1 MEGPALRL
9 LRGCGLG
16 FLILNYW
23 LYGYEMPAGVHSQ
36 LRYEAGIG
44 PTCWLRRN
52 FPTCL
57 TSWKLLPH
65 VLRSSH
71 SEALLNITTNG
82 LPFAPLQTFTD
93 EEMMIKSSVRK
104 FAQEQIAPLVS
115 TMDENSKMEESVIQ
129 GLFQQGLMGI
139 EVDTKYGGTGAS
151 FFSSVLVIEEL
162 AKVDASV
169 AVLCDIQ
176 NTVINPLIKKHGTE
190 EQKATY
196 LPKLTTETVG
206 SFCLSE
212 VGAGSDSFALKTRA
226 DKKGNYYVIN
236 GSKMWISNAA
246 YAGLFL
252 VMANVDPSV
261 GYKGIT
267 CFLVDRDT
275 EGFHIGKA
283 ENKLGIRASSTCP
296 LTFENVKVPEA
307 NILGQIGH
315 GYKYAIGS
323 LNEGRIGIAAQM
335 LGLAQGCFDYTI
347 PYLKERMQFGKRI
360 FDFQGLQH
368 QVAHVATQLEAARLL
383 TYNAAR
389 LVEAG
394 RPFIKEASMAK
405 YFASEIA
412 GLTTSKCIEWMGGVG
427 YTKDYPVEKYFRDAK
442 IGTIYEGTSN
452 VQLNTIAKHIDAEY

>member
-1 MEGPALRL
+1 MAGLAVKL
-9 LRGCGLG
+9 LRGSCL
-16 FLILNYW
+16 
-23 LYGYEMPAGVHSQ
+23 
-36 LRYEAGIG
+36 
-44 PTCWLRRN
+44 LRRH

-57 TSWKLLPH
+57 SSWKIPPH
-65 VLRSSH
+65 VQKSSQ
-71 SEALLNITTNG
+71 SEALLEMANNR
-82 LPFAPLQTFTD
+82 LPLAPLQTFTD
-93 EEMMIKSSVRK
+93 DEIMIKSSVKK

-115 TMDENSKMEESVIQ
+115 TMDENSKMEKSVLE
-129 GLFQQGLMGI
+129 GLFQQGLMGVEI
-139 EVDTKYGGTGAS
+139 DTKYGGTGAS
-151 FFSSVLVIEEL
+151 FFSTILVIEEL
-162 AKVDASV
+162 AKVDAAV
-169 AVLCDIQ
+169 AIFCDLQ
-176 NTVINPLIKKHGTE
+176 NTIINKMITKLGTE

-196 LPKLTTETVG
+196 LPKLATEMIG

-212 VGAGSDSFALKTRA
+212 AGAGSDPFALKTRA

-236 GSKMWISNAA
+236 GSKMWISSAE
-246 YAGLFL
+246 YADLFL
-252 VMANVDPSV
+252 VMANVDPNI

-267 CFLVDRDT
+267 CFLVDRDSA
-275 EGFHIGKA
+275 GLRIGRA
-283 ENKLGIRASSTCP
+283 ENKMGIRASSTCP
-296 LTFENVKVPEA
+296 LTFEDVKVPEA

-315 GYKYAIGS
+315 GYKYAIES

-347 PYLKERMQFGKRI
+347 PYMKERTQFGKRI

-368 QVAHVATQLEAARLL
+368 QVALVATQLEAARLL

-405 YFASEIA
+405 YYASEIA

-452 VQLNTIAKHIDAEY
+452 IQLNTIAKHIDVEY

>member
-1 MEGPALRL
+1 MEGAAVRL
-9 LRGCGLG
+9 LRGSTL
-16 FLILNYW
+16 
-23 LYGYEMPAGVHSQ
+23 
-36 LRYEAGIG
+36 
-44 PTCWLRRN
+44 LRRN

-57 TSWKLLPH
+57 SWVTGPRAQK
-65 VLRSSH
+65 SSQ
-71 SEALLNITTNG
+71 SEALLNLPASNG
-82 LPFAPLQTFTD
+82 LVTGPLQTFT
-93 EEMMIKSSVRK
+93 EEELMMKTAVKR
-104 FAQEQIAPLVS
+104 FAQEQVAPLVS
-115 TMDENSKMEESVIQ
+115 TMDENSKMEKSVIQ

-139 EVDTKYGGTGAS
+139 EIDTKYGGTGAS

-169 AVLCDIQ
+169 ALVCDIQ
-176 NTVINPLIKKHGTE
+176 NTVINTMLRKLGTE

-196 LPKLTTETVG
+196 LPKLATKMVG

-212 VGAGSDSFALKTRA
+212 AGAGSDSFALRTRA
-226 DKKGNYYVIN
+226 DKKGDYYVIN
-236 GSKMWISNAA
+236 GSKMWISSAE

-252 VMANVDPSV
+252 VMATVDISS

-275 EGFHIGKA
+275 EGLHIGKP
-283 ENKLGIRASSTCP
+283 ENKMGIRASSTCP
-296 LTFENVKVPEA
+296 LTFDNVKIPQA
-307 NILGQIGH
+307 NVVGQVGH

-347 PYLKERMQFGKRI
+347 PYIKERIQFGKRL

-368 QVAHVATQLEAARLL
+368 QVAQVATQLEATRLL

-389 LVEAG
+389 LLEAG

-405 YFASEIA
+405 YYASEIA

-427 YTKDYPVEKYFRDAK
+427 YTKEFPVEKFFRDAK
-442 IGTIYEGTSN
+442 IGTIYEGASN
-452 VQLNTIAKHIDAEY
+452 IQLNTIAKRINAEY

>member
-1 MEGPALRL
+1 MQGLAVRL
-9 LRGCGLG
+9 LRCSGL
-16 FLILNYW
+16 
-23 LYGYEMPAGVHSQ
+23 
-36 LRYEAGIG
+36 
-44 PTCWLRRN
+44 LRRN

-57 TSWKLLPH
+57 SSWKIPPH
-65 VLRSSH
+65 VLKSSQ
-71 SEALLNITTNG
+71 SEALVDMTNNE

-93 EEMMIKSSVRK
+93 EQITIKNSVKK

-115 TMDENSKMEESVIQ
+115 TMDENSKMEKSIIQ

-139 EVDTKYGGTGAS
+139 EIDSKYGGTGAS
-151 FFSSVLVIEEL
+151 FFSSILVIEEL

-169 AVLCDIQ
+169 ALLCDLQ
-176 NTVINPLIKKHGTE
+176 NTVINKMIAKHGTE

-196 LPKLTTETVG
+196 LPILASEKIG

-212 VGAGSDSFALKTRA
+212 AGAGSDSFSLKTRA

-236 GSKMWISNAA
+236 GSKMWISSAT

-252 VMANVDPSV
+252 VMANVDPSA

-275 EGFHIGKA
+275 EGLHVGKT

-296 LTFENVKVPEA
+296 LTFEDVKVPET

-315 GYKYAIGS
+315 GYKYAIGA
-323 LNEGRIGIAAQM
+323 LNNGRIGIAAQM

-347 PYLKERMQFGKRI
+347 PYIKERAQFGKRV

-368 QVAHVATQLEAARLL
+368 QVALVATQLEAARLL

-405 YFASEIA
+405 YYASEIA

-427 YTKDYPVEKYFRDAK
+427 FIKDYPVEKYFRDAK
-442 IGTIYEGTSN
+442 IGAIYEGTSN
-452 VQLNTIAKHIDAEY
+452 IQLNTIAKLIDMEY

>member
-1 MEGPALRL
+1 MMERAALRL
-9 LRGCGLG
+9 LRRSSLLG
-16 FLILNYW
+16 
-23 LYGYEMPAGVHSQ
+23 
-36 LRYEAGIG
+36 
-44 PTCWLRRN
+44 RN
-52 FPTCL
+52 FPTGL
-57 TSWKLLPH
+57 SPWTAFPRVQK
-65 VLRSSH
+65 SSQ
-71 SEALLNITTNG
+71 SEALLNLPTNNN
-82 LPFAPLQTFTD
+82 LPTGPLQTFTD
-93 EEMMIKSSVRK
+93 EELMIKSTVKR

-115 TMDENSKMEESVIQ
+115 TMDENSKMDKSIIQ

-139 EVDTKYGGTGAS
+139 EIDTKYGGTGSS
-151 FFSSVLVIEEL
+151 FFSSILVIEEL

-176 NTVINPLIKKHGTE
+176 NTIINTMLRKLGTE

-196 LPKLTTETVG
+196 LPRLATDVVG

-212 VGAGSDSFALKTRA
+212 AGAGSDSFALKTRA
-226 DKKGNYYVIN
+226 DKKGDHYVLN
-236 GSKMWISNAA
+236 GSKMWISNAE

-252 VMANVDPSV
+252 VMANVDPSS

-275 EGFHIGKA
+275 DGLHIGKP
-283 ENKLGIRASSTCP
+283 ENKMGIRASSTCP
-296 LTFENVKVPEA
+296 LTFDNVKVPQA
-307 NILGQIGH
+307 NIIGQVGH

-347 PYLKERMQFGKRI
+347 PYIKERIQFGKRL

-368 QVAHVATQLEAARLL
+368 QVAHVATQLEATRLL

-389 LVEAG
+389 LLEAG

-405 YFASEIA
+405 YYASEVA

-427 YTKDYPVEKYFRDAK
+427 YTKEFPVEKFFRDAK
-442 IGTIYEGTSN
+442 IGTIYEGASN
-452 VQLNTIAKHIDAEY
+452 IQLNTIARRIDAEY

>member
-1 MEGPALRL
+1 MFQYFTYLMCMCSLFTGD
-9 LRGCGLG
+9 C
-16 FLILNYW
+16 
-23 LYGYEMPAGVHSQ
+23 SQ
-36 LRYEAGIG
+36 
-44 PTCWLRRN
+44 LRRN

-57 TSWKLLPH
+57 SWKNPPR
-65 VLRSSH
+65 VLKSSQ
-71 SEALLNITTNG
+71 SEALLRTTNDK
-82 LPFAPLQTFTD
+82 LSYTPLQTFTD
-93 EEMMIKSSVRK
+93 EEIMIKDTVKK

-115 TMDENSKMEESVIQ
+115 KMDEKGKMEKSIIQ

-139 EVDTKYGGTGAS
+139 GVDTKYGGTGAS
-151 FFSSVLVIEEL
+151 FFSCMLVIEEL

-169 AVLCDIQ
+169 ALMCDIQ
-176 NTVINPLIKKHGTE
+176 NSLINMMIGKLGTE

-196 LPKLTTETVG
+196 LPKLVTEQVG

-212 VGAGSDSFALKTRA
+212 AGAGSDSFALKTRA

-236 GSKMWISNAA
+236 GSKMWISNAED
-246 YAGLFL
+246 AGLFL
-252 VMANVDPSV
+252 VMANVDPSL
-261 GYKGIT
+261 GYRGIT

-275 EGFHIGKA
+275 EGFHIGKS
-283 ENKLGIRASSTCP
+283 ENKMGIRASSTCP

-307 NILGQIGH
+307 NILGQVGQ

-347 PYLKERMQFGKRI
+347 PYIKERVQFGQRI

-368 QVAHVATQLEAARLL
+368 QVAHMATQLEAARLL

-389 LVEAG
+389 LLEAG

-405 YFASEIA
+405 YYASEIA
-412 GLTTSKCIEWMGGVG
+412 GLVTNKCIEWMGGVG
-427 YTKDYPVEKYFRDAK
+427 YIKTYPVEKYFRDAK
-442 IGTIYEGTSN
+442 IGTIYEGASN
-452 VQLNTIAKHIDAEY
+452 IQLNTIAKCIDREY

>member
-1 MEGPALRL
+1 MEGAAVRL
-9 LRGCGLG
+9 LRGSALLSRHLLAGL
-16 FLILNYW
+16 
-23 LYGYEMPAGVHSQ
+23 SQ
-36 LRYEAGIG
+36 TTAPR
-44 PTCWLRRN
+44 
-52 FPTCL
+52 
-57 TSWKLLPH
+57 
-65 VLRSSH
+65 VLKSSQ
-71 SEALLNITTNG
+71 SEALLG
-82 LPFAPLQTFTD
+82 VPDRGPPCAPLQMFTE
-93 EEMMIKSSVRK
+93 EEMMIKNTVKK

-115 TMDENSKMEESVIQ
+115 TMDENSKMEKSIIQ

-139 EVDTKYGGTGAS
+139 EIETKYGGTEAS
-151 FFSSVLVIEEL
+151 FFSSILAIEEL

-169 AVLCDIQ
+169 ALICDVQ
-176 NTVINPLIKKHGTE
+176 NTIINNLIRKHGTE

-196 LPKLTTETVG
+196 LTKLATEEIG

-212 VGAGSDSFALKTRA
+212 AGAGSDSFALKTRA
-226 DKKGNYYVIN
+226 EKKGNYYVIN
-236 GSKMWISNAA
+236 GSKMWITSAE

-252 VMANVDPSV
+252 VMANVNPDL

-275 EGFHIGKA
+275 EGLHIGKA
-283 ENKLGIRASSTCP
+283 ENKMGIRASSTCP

-323 LNEGRIGIAAQM
+323 LNEGRIGVAAQM

-347 PYLKERMQFGKRI
+347 PYLKERIQFGKRI

-368 QVAHVATQLEAARLL
+368 QVAQVAIQLEAARLL
-383 TYNAAR
+383 VYNTAR
-389 LVEAG
+389 LLEAG
-394 RPFIKEASMAK
+394 KSFIKEASMAK
-405 YFASEIA
+405 YYASEIA

-442 IGTIYEGTSN
+442 VGTIYEGASN
-452 VQLNTIAKHIDAEY
+452 IQLNTIAKCVDAEY

>member
-1 MEGPALRL
+1 MEGVAVRL
-9 LRGCGLG
+9 LRGSTL
-16 FLILNYW
+16 
-23 LYGYEMPAGVHSQ
+23 
-36 LRYEAGIG
+36 
-44 PTCWLRRN
+44 LRRN

-57 TSWKLLPH
+57 SWAAAPRAQK
-65 VLRSSH
+65 SSQ
-71 SEALLNITTNG
+71 SEALLNLPASNG
-82 LPFAPLQTFTD
+82 LLTGPLQTFTD
-93 EEMMIKSSVRK
+93 EELMIKSTVKK
-104 FAQEQIAPLVS
+104 FAQEQIVPLVS
-115 TMDENSKMEESVIQ
+115 TMDENSKMEKSVIQ

-139 EVDTKYGGTGAS
+139 EIDTKYGGTGAS
-151 FFSSVLVIEEL
+151 FFSSILVIEEL

-169 AVLCDIQ
+169 AVLCDVQ
-176 NTVINPLIKKHGTE
+176 NTVVNTMLRKLGTE

-196 LPKLTTETVG
+196 LPKLATEMVG

-212 VGAGSDSFALKTRA
+212 AGAGSDSFALRTRA
-226 DKKGNYYVIN
+226 DKKGDHYVIN
-236 GSKMWISNAA
+236 GSKMWITNAE

-252 VMANVDPSV
+252 VMANVDISA

-275 EGFHIGKA
+275 EGLHIGKP
-283 ENKLGIRASSTCP
+283 ENKMGIRASSTCP
-296 LTFENVKVPEA
+296 LTFENVKIPQTNVV
-307 NILGQIGH
+307 GQVGH

-347 PYLKERMQFGKRI
+347 PYIKERIQFGKRL

-368 QVAHVATQLEAARLL
+368 QVAQVATQLEAARLL

-389 LVEAG
+389 LLEAG

-405 YFASEIA
+405 YYASEIA

-427 YTKDYPVEKYFRDAK
+427 YTKEFPVEKFFRDAK
-442 IGTIYEGTSN
+442 IGTIYEGASN
-452 VQLNTIAKHIDAEY
+452 IQLNTIAKRIDAEY